1 MTPPLRVRSARL
13 AVSLSALLVVV
24 AATGGC
30 GARSGELRPGS
41 YRATL
46 ESPGG
51 ELPFG
56 LDVAQEEEGF
66 VLYLVNGED
75 RTQVPAVTVTEGRLT
90 ATLPGDAGTLTAEIR
105 GGTLRG
111 EVSLPGAGGEAQVLP
126 FRAES
131 GQAWRFFEQASTD
144 NADVAGRWAVT
155 ITRDT
160 GEQAPGVAEFAQSFE
175 RHRDNRH
182 ACRQQRC
189 ARRRDARRRAVL
201 VALRRHGGRPL
212 QGQGRRRGR
221 PGRRVLVGHSGAP
234 DVSCRT
240 KPGGRARHERSR
252 GSVRPNRRRGTRRSL
267 SLAPRSV
274 ILTPLHN
281 LGTLFVQGT

>member
-160 GEQAPGVAEFAQSFE
+160 GEQAPGMAEFAQSFE
-175 RHRDNRH
+175 RVTGTIATPAGSSGVLAGEMRGDELYLSRFDGTV
-182 ACRQQRC
+182 ADLCK
-189 ARRRDARRRAVL
+189 ARVDAE
-201 VALRRHGGRPL
+201 GD
-212 QGQGRRRGR
+212 
-221 PGRRVLVGHSGAP
+221 LVGECWSATVAHRTFRAERNPEAALATSDPGAA
-234 DVSCRT
+234 S
-240 KPGGRARHERSR
+240 
-252 GSVRPNRRRGTRRSL
+252 
-267 SLAPRSV
+267 APIADEEPV
-274 ILTPLHN
+274 AP
-281 LGTLFVQGT
+281 